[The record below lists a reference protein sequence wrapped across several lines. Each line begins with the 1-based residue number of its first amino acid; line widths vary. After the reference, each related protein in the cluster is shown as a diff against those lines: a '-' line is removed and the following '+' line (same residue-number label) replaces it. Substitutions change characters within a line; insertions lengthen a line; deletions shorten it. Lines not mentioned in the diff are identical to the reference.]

1 MQACIDRPKALV
13 SLKHMHSLTELMVGT
28 SYTQLIEASYRQA
41 LV

>member
-13 SLKHMHSLTELMVGT
+13 SLKHMQTELMVGT